1 MKVHELIN
9 VLNHFPPGAE
19 VVNPPEQVKADD
31 GTVFSVSGTYD
42 TLKDGSGHSLA
53 VRIAPDSAAAT
64 AATTTGAAS
73 GDASAA
79 ALATVTEG

>member
-19 VVNPPEQVKADD
+19 VVSPPEQVKADD

-53 VRIAPDSAAAT
+53 VRVPPDAGIT
-64 AATTTGAAS
+64 PATTTGAAS

-79 ALATVTEG
+79 ALTTIGEG